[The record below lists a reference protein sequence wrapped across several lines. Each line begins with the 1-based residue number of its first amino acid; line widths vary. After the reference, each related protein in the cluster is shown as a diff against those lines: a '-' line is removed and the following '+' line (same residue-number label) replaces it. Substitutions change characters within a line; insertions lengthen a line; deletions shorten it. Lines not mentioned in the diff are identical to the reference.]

1 MAVLA
6 LTAAPAILGAL
17 PKTAE
22 FALAVVGSTAA
33 DNGDGTWTVTAETL
47 EPNIAALQGLG
58 VVVRIVVSDADQL
71 ALWDQI
77 DTQIDN
83 APPVA

>member
-6 LTAAPAILGAL
+6 LTAASAVLGAL
-17 PKTAE
+17 PKTAG
-22 FALAVVGSTAA
+22 FPLAIVAPTAA

-47 EPNIAALQGLG
+47 ETNIAALQGLG
-58 VVVRIVVSDADQL
+58 VLVRIVVSDADQL
-71 ALWDQI
+71 ALWEKI